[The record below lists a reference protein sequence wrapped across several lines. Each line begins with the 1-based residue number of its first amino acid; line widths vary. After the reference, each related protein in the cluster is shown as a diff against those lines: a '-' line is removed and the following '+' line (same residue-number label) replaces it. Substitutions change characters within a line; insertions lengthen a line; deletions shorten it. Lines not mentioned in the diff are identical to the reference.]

1 MKIDWNSE
9 LEEMYK
15 IFFYS
20 FQMILMYFT
29 MKKIKGNRFSL
40 GRIGSIIGL
49 SIVIPVLSYSFIGE
63 SAHLSMIIS
72 CLILGVFLKPDQSQ

>member
-1 MKIDWNSE
+1 MQYLIFIMKIDWNSE

-20 FQMILMYFT
+20 FQMILMYLT
-29 MKKIKGNRFSL
+29 MNKIKGNRFSL

-49 SIVIPVLSYSFIGE
+49 SIVLPVLSYSFIG
-63 SAHLSMIIS
+63 IY
-72 CLILGVFLKPDQSQ
+72 Q